1 VVAYLSL
8 VLLGL
13 RCVQNGAENRS
24 LRALI
29 SHLIYNASVYGIFV
43 SKIRGKRIF
52 SILTIENPTQVE
64 GTKVILDYSCFS
76 RIFSHFCNKIRRWC
90 TKFSRAQNQ
99 ELIMK
104 NDKEPSFRESV
115 DMMFNRA
122 VALLDLPPGLE
133 EKIRVCN
140 ATYTVRFGVR
150 LRGKIETFTGYRSV
164 HSEHM
169 EPVKGGIRFA
179 MGVNQDEVEALAA
192 LMTYKCA
199 LVEAPFGGSKG
210 GLRIDPRL
218 YEEHELELITRR
230 FAYELI
236 KRDLIDPAQNVP
248 APDMGTGEREMAWI
262 ADQYNRMN
270 TSDINS
276 KACVTGKPLNAGGIA
291 GRVEATGRG
300 VQYALREFFRDERGM
315 KKAGLSGK
323 LDGKRVI
330 VQGLGN
336 VGYHAAKFLSE
347 EDGSKITGI
356 IERDGALVDEGGL
369 NVEAV
374 SAWIK
379 EHGGVTGYPD
389 ATYVETGA
397 TVMENEC
404 DILIPA
410 ALEGVINL
418 SNADRIKAPL
428 IIEAA
433 NGPVTA
439 GADDIMRNKGIV
451 IIPDMYANAGGV
463 TVSYFEWVKNLSH
476 IRFGRMQRRQE
487 EGRHQLVV
495 DELERLSSDKG
506 LGWQLSPG
514 FKEKYLRGADELEL
528 VRSGLDDTMRISYQ
542 TMRDVWHE
550 RDDVEDLRTAAYI
563 VSISKVAAS
572 YRAKGL

>member
-1 VVAYLSL
+1 MS
-8 VLLGL
+8 
-13 RCVQNGAENRS
+13 
-24 LRALI
+24 
-29 SHLIYNASVYGIFV
+29 
-43 SKIRGKRIF
+43 
-52 SILTIENPTQVE
+52 
-64 GTKVILDYSCFS
+64 TK
-76 RIFSHFCNKIRRWC
+76 
-90 TKFSRAQNQ
+90 T
-99 ELIMK
+99 
-104 NDKEPSFRESV
+104 EPSFRESV
-115 DMMFNRA
+115 DLMFNHA
-122 VALLDLPPGLE
+122 VALMDLPPGLE

-210 GLRIDPRL
+210 GLRIDPRQ
-218 YEEHELELITRR
+218 YEEHEMEQITRR
-230 FAYELI
+230 FAYELA
-236 KRDLIDPAQNVP
+236 KRDLIHPSQNVP

-262 ADQYNRMN
+262 ADQYRRMN
-270 TSDINS
+270 TTDINAN
-276 KACVTGKPLNAGGIA
+276 ACVTGKPAHAGGIQ

-300 VQYALREFFRDERGM
+300 VQYALREFFRHPEDVA
-315 KKAGLSGK
+315 KAGMSGK

-336 VGYHAAKFLSE
+336 VGYHAATFLQH
-347 EDGSKITGI
+347 EDGCRITGI
-356 IERDGALVDEGGL
+356 IERDGALFNPDGID
-369 NVEAV
+369 VESV
-374 SAWIK
+374 RSWIVK
-379 EHGGVTGYPD
+379 HGGVTGYPD
-389 ATYVETGA
+389 ATHTASGA
-397 TVMENEC
+397 AVLEEDC

-410 ALEGVINL
+410 ALEGVINME
-418 SNADRIKAPL
+418 NANRIKAPL

-439 GADDIMRNKGIV
+439 GADEILREKGTV

-487 EGRHQLVV
+487 EARHQLVV
-495 DELERLSSDKG
+495 DELSRLDEY
-506 LGWQLSPG
+506 LGDAWSMTPD

-528 VRSGLDDTMRISYQ
+528 VRSGLDDTMRTAYQ
-542 TMRDVWHE
+542 KMSQVWHE
-550 RDDVEDLRTAAYI
+550 RDDVKDLRTAAYI
-563 VSISKVAAS
+563 IAIERVSSS